1 MADIPAMSRLALG
14 GEAIR
19 QRLPSE
25 FTVAAWN
32 IERGLDPQAIA
43 AHLGARTPSMVLLSE
58 ADCGMARTGQRNVA
72 AEIANTLNMTYAYGV
87 EFYEIDL
94 GGPTERALCTDDF
107 NANGW
112 HGNAV
117 LSSVPFTATKLIR
130 LPEDA
135 YWFRQ
140 DTMANAHEPR
150 VGSRIAVAGIVPTD
164 SGPTCVVSTHL
175 ESNAHEAYRAA
186 QMQVLMDEIDAFA
199 PDMPVLIG
207 GDLNTGNRME
217 PNFDHRTESLFGLA
231 QDRGYDWSASPK
243 GITTQASLITPH
255 PSRQMRLDW
264 FAMRGLRGIPYPL
277 TPPVGPDG
285 TPLSDHF
292 CIFANFGA

>member
-1 MADIPAMSRLALG
+1 MSLLTLG

-19 QRLPSE
+19 QQLPAG

-32 IERGLDPQAIA
+32 IERGLDPLAIA
-43 AHLGARTPSMVLLSE
+43 AHLGVRTPSIVLQSE
-58 ADCGMARTGQRNVA
+58 ADHGMARTGQRNVT
-72 AEIANTLNMTYAYGV
+72 AEIASTLNMTYAYGV
-87 EFYEIDL
+87 EFYEIAL
-94 GGPTERALCTDDF
+94 GGPTELALCSDDF
-107 NANGW
+107 NVNGW

-117 LSSVPFTATKLIR
+117 LSSVPFIATKLIR

-135 YWFRQ
+135 YWFRE

-150 VGSRIAVAGIVPTD
+150 VGSRIAIAAIVPTVA
-164 SGPTCVVSTHL
+164 GPICVVSTHL

-217 PNFDHRTESLFGLA
+217 PDFDHRTESLFDLA
-231 QDRGYDWSASPK
+231 QTRGYDWSASPE
-243 GITTQASLITPH
+243 GITTRASLITPH

-264 FAMRGLRGIPYPL
+264 FAMRGLRGTPHPL
-277 TPPVGPDG
+277 SVPEGPDG

-292 CIFANFGA
+292 AIFADVVL